1 MSRVHV
7 FTQTQVQK
15 VLRAAR
21 SEGLDVSSIEVDR
34 DGKIVARFGND
45 NSEQKE
51 ASDWDALI
59 SGKKHRASA

>member
-1 MSRVHV
+1 MSRVHI

-15 VLRAAR
+15 VLRAAK
-21 SEGLDVSSIEVDR
+21 SEGYEITSLEVDR
-34 DGKIVARFGND
+34 EGKIVARFGND